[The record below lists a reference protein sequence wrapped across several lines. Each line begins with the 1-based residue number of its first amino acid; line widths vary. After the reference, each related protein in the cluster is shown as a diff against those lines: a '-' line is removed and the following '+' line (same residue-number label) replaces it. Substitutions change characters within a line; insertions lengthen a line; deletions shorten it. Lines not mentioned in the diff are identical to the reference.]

1 MKTLKFVIS
10 FLLVISLIIGGYP
23 GIIDANSA
31 NENCDWPMFGNNP
44 ARTSYS
50 SCGPVSS
57 ELELLWSTDI
67 SDHEFSSPIVV
78 DGKLFIASIRTDIN
92 DTGYAFCLDS
102 TNGKV
107 NWKKRIVTDFGSL
120 VTPAYDN
127 GKVLFLSSPDL
138 TLEKISDADRKNCFV
153 VCFDADNGKIEWKFK
168 SGAPFLLGSPLID
181 DGYAYFN
188 DYSGGY
194 YSYSMKRGSKKWKT
208 GHQTCA
214 ASMSASKGKLYCVDM
229 DGYLKSIYTKSGK
242 IARKGPKINKE
253 GRCSNPIVHDGVVYV
268 GSDKGYMYAYD
279 SVSFKKKWEFK
290 TEEGIWAQPSIYEGK
305 LYFSTGHPSDS
316 SFSALFGDYKTHCLD
331 AKTGKEIWNDK
342 VERTLQSPSISGD
355 FVYVPSG
362 NSFKMYNRKT
372 GSLVWSH
379 SVNAWYYSSPAIADN
394 KVYIASND
402 GTVQCFGAPP
412 ISPTSIDFGKVTPDE
427 KATEHFTITS
437 LEPSKTTYKISSKSS
452 WIKVSQSSVK
462 LSTKQK
468 KIITVSV
475 DYNKLSK
482 NTKNNSG
489 TITVTWGKQV
499 KRISVHAYSKP
510 EGDGGVNDFSAC
522 DGWNELGANNINS
535 NSIVEECNPLS
546 AVLELDWKREI
557 IIDDIKHNNSLY
569 CFDDM
574 ILFQG
579 SDLHNYKLKDGS
591 HNWSTEGEGLAF
603 SSSAH
608 IYGNIYFGNGK
619 GIKSVNSET
628 GEVAYEKIIND
639 SLFNI
644 DTMVAQPKPSIFDES
659 IYFSYENS
667 IFSLQNN
674 DKKLRKIYTDTENST
689 LFTHPIVTD
698 KHIIFRDG
706 GLIQALDRV
715 SGKKIWSFSCPDDE
729 YIGDMAVSG
738 NRLFL
743 NQYPEKDED
752 EPDQFSTIIC
762 KDITT
767 GRQEWRY
774 KLDELVFGEFAVD
787 EKFIYFGS
795 AGGKVYCMPVD
806 RDRIQWT
813 KRVDSPIYEAPILS
827 GDGLFITTT
836 NKDDDSGKVYRL
848 KKADGEVTWEYEFE
862 GVPVANP
869 VVSDGRF
876 IIMTEK
882 DEDDESAILYSFK
895 GFPLGDPSI
904 IEATPENIE
913 IEIDDSVTLDVKVKD
928 ENGYKLSEIDLTF
941 TSSDESICTVDEAG
955 KIVAVEIGECEIT
968 VQHADITDTVNIKV
982 VDRINPTFEKLI
994 DFEII
999 DVDDLPTKEIQI
1011 NNLSVK
1017 PITIKISGADQ
1028 WLILDHYRFEL
1039 ISKGSGILQVSFDPT
1054 EIPLGMDL
1062 ECVLKVD
1069 WGYGEAEIVVRAK
1082 VKGPGVSPNQ
1092 IEAGEIELDEVVT
1105 EEISLNNTA
1114 STWIDMKVSSDSDW
1128 LTVDPVEFTLKK
1140 MGSEKIGI
1148 SIDTRGLFLGNE
1160 YNGVVRFEWRKGG
1173 FIEVPVSFTTP
1184 ADDVAPTITILPIE
1198 DQIVATECEI
1208 LIETDEVCI
1217 VMIGET
1223 EAVLNEEETHY
1234 VATVPL
1240 SPAPSINEFEVTATD
1255 MAGNESKET
1264 IEVKNID
1271 KLVVTMQIGSN
1282 VMTVRGEEK
1291 PIEPAPTVISGST
1304 MVPVRAVSEAFGA
1317 QVDWRA
1323 ETKTV
1328 IITLGESI
1336 IILSVNSTD
1345 AYVNN
1350 EPTKVEPPPQLISG
1364 STMLPFRFIAEALGA
1379 TIDWNGETKT
1389 ITITKLIMP

>member
-31 NENCDWPMFGNNP
+31 SENCDWPMFGNNP

-50 SCGPVSS
+50 SCGPVSA

-67 SDHEFSSPIVV
+67 IDQYFSSPIVA
-78 DGKLFIASIRTDIN
+78 DGKLFIASLN
-92 DTGYAFCLDS
+92 DEDNDGYAYCLDS
-102 TNGKV
+102 STGEVK
-107 NWKKRIVTDFGSL
+107 WKKTIKNRYGSTC
-120 VTPAYDN
+120 TPAYEN
-127 GKVLFLSSPDL
+127 GKVLFLSSPDFSG
-138 TLEKISDADRKNCFV
+138 EKMKDKDKGYA
-153 VCFDADNGKIEWKFK
+153 VCFDVDNGKIVWNAYIKK
-168 SGAPFLLGSPLID
+168 PFSLAAIGIS
-181 DGYAYFN
+181 DGYAYFS
-188 DYSGGY
+188 DRCGGF
-194 YSYSMKRGSKKWKT
+194 YSYSMKRGTRKWYT
-208 GHQTCA
+208 QHQTFGDTFA
-214 ASMSASKGKLYCVDM
+214 INKSKLFCVDM
-229 DGYLKSIYTKSGK
+229 DGYVKSISTQSGK
-242 IARKGPKINKE
+242 EVRGRKINSGK
-253 GRCSNPIVHDGVVYV
+253 GCSNALVDGDTVYV
-268 GSDKGYMYAYD
+268 GSDKGYMHAFD
-279 SVSFKKKWEFK
+279 SNNLKKEKWKYEAS
-290 TEEGIWAQPSIYEGK
+290 EPIWSEPSIYDGR
-305 LYFSTGHPSDS
+305 LYFTTGDLHE
-316 SFSALFGDYKTHCLD
+316 SFIDALLGDHKIYCLD
-331 AKTGKEIWNDK
+331 AKTGKHIWSDS
-342 VERTLQSPSISGD
+342 VTPTYQSPSISGD
-355 FVYVPSG
+355 YVYVPSG
-362 NSFKMYNRKT
+362 STLKMYNRKNGNLEWSYT
-372 GSLVWSH
+372 GNRWF
-379 SVNAWYYSSPAIADN
+379 YSSPAIADN
-394 KVYIASND
+394 KVYIASSD
-402 GTVQCFGAPP
+402 GIVQCFGAPP
-412 ISPTSIDFGKVTPDE
+412 ISPTSIDFGKVTPD
-427 KATEHFTITS
+427 KKVTEHFTITS
-437 LEPSKTTYKISSKSS
+437 IEPSKTTYEISTKSS

-462 LSTKQK
+462 LSRKQK

-510 EGDGGVNDFSAC
+510 EGDGGVDDFSAC
-522 DGWNELGANNINS
+522 DGWNELGANNLNS
-535 NSIVEECNPLS
+535 NSVVEECNPLS

-557 IIDDIKHNNSLY
+557 KIDDIGYNNRMY

-579 SDLHNYKLKDGS
+579 NDLHNYKLKDGS
-591 HNWSTEGEGLAF
+591 HNWSTKDEGLTF

-608 IYGNIYFGNGK
+608 IYGNIYFGNK
-619 GIKSVNSET
+619 SGIKAVNSET
-628 GEVAYEKIIND
+628 GKVSYEKILD
-639 SLFNI
+639 SSTWNF
-644 DTMVAQPKPSIFDES
+644 DTIVAQPMPTIFDD
-659 IYFSYENS
+659 ILYFSYKNS
-667 IFSLQNN
+667 IYSLKNN
-674 DKKLRKIYTDTENST
+674 NKILKKLFTDPEVST
-689 LFTHPIVTD
+689 YLTHPIVTD
-698 KHIIFRDG
+698 KYIIFEDG

-738 NRLFL
+738 NRLFI
-743 NQYPEKDED
+743 NQHPEQDED

-795 AGGKVYCMPVD
+795 ANGKVYCMPVN

-813 KRVDSPIYEAPILS
+813 KKLDSPIHEAPILS

-836 NKDDDSGKVYRL
+836 NKDDDYGKVYRL
-848 KKADGEVTWEYEFE
+848 KKAYGEITWEYELE

-895 GFPLGDPSI
+895 GFPLGDPSV
-904 IEATPENIE
+904 IEATPENVE
-913 IEIDDSVTLDVKVKD
+913 IEVDDSLVLDVKVKD

-941 TSSDESICTVDEAG
+941 TSSDESICTVDETG

-968 VQHADITDTVNIKV
+968 VQHADITDTVTVKV

-994 DFEII
+994 DFEIVDI
-999 DVDDLPTKEIQI
+999 DGLPTKEIQI
-1011 NNLSVK
+1011 NNLSAK

-1039 ISKGSGILQVSFDPT
+1039 ISKGSGILQVSFDST

-1082 VKGPGVSPNQ
+1082 IKGPGVSPNQ

-1148 SIDTRGLFLGNE
+1148 SIDTSGLFLGNE

-1223 EAVLNEEETHY
+1223 EVVLNEEETHY

-1291 PIEPAPTVISGST
+1291 PIKPAPTVISGST

-1389 ITITKLIMP
+1389 ITMTLMIGPS